1 MDDLYENGYIFQRS
15 TSSFYRGVDGDNW
28 YLNYRSDNPYFE
40 EFYNKHIDNGLANPK
55 FVACCTDAEYMRCC
69 VEESKN
75 MGISF
80 RILLCSTN
88 RQAPVLGETRLGQ
101 AGRVL
106 GFDVAYS
113 GGSYYSCVLNDVVS
127 GRIVEFRQLT
137 LNENGLFATYEEA
150 EAFLN
155 QREEL
160 EKATTDYIYEKG
172 DYVIYKLTEVEV

>member
-1 MDDLYENGYIFQRS
+1 MINLYENGYIFQRS
-15 TSSFYRGVDGDNW
+15 ALSIYRGVDGNNW
-28 YLNYRSDNPYFE
+28 YLNYCSDNPYFE
-40 EFYNKHIDNGLANPK
+40 EFYDEYIDNGLAKPGI
-55 FVACCTDAEYMRCC
+55 VACCTDVEYMRRC
-69 VEESKN
+69 VEESKKL
-75 MGISF
+75 GISF

-88 RQAPVLGETRLGQ
+88 RKEPVLDENRLGQ

-127 GRIVEFRQLT
+127 GRIEAFRQLA

-150 EAFLN
+150 KEFLK

-160 EKATTDYIYEKG
+160 EKATTDYIFEKG